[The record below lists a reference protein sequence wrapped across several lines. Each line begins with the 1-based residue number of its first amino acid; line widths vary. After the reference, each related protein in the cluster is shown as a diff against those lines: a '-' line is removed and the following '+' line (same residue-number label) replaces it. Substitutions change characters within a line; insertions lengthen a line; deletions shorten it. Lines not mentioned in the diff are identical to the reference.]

1 MIEFEDTI
9 TPPKNMAAPTSVT
22 IHTDLFSGAQPYT
35 IKPRESSLHRNEQ
48 RHSIFWRHLAMGFG
62 FQMAPNSI
70 SQRTTYLRCNCRA
83 NPRRYD
89 ADRLQSRTDGNVLS
103 IFLQKLKGEAICSTI
118 ISIRKRHLQHD
129 GAGGEQFQRPHEAG
143 PKVL

>member
-1 MIEFEDTI
+1 MIGFEDTI
-9 TPPKNMAAPTSVT
+9 TPPKNMAAPTSVM

-83 NPRRYD
+83 NPNGDMMQTAYS
-89 ADRLQSRTDGNVLS
+89 LGLMVTFCPYSSKT
-103 IFLQKLKGEAICSTI
+103 
-118 ISIRKRHLQHD
+118 
-129 GAGGEQFQRPHEAG
+129 
-143 PKVL
+143 